1 MGDRGRQ
8 CAFCLPI
15 SGSIKINAIHSPHPT
30 TTASSIPG
38 TAASAP
44 PVPKCAVKISVGP
57 GGSKTTTSTADTVQ
71 PYSTV
76 YDGMVCDGDLVRFGI
91 GLGFGLAKMKME
103 TVRM

>member
-1 MGDRGRQ
+1 MGGQ

-15 SGSIKINAIHSPHPT
+15 SGSIKIIAIQSPHPT

-57 GGSKTTTSTADTVQ
+57 VGSKKTTSIADTVQ
-71 PYSTV
+71 PYSTAV
-76 YDGMVCDGDLVRFGI
+76 QYDGMVCDDGVLVRFGV
-91 GLGFGLAKMKME
+91 GLVFGW
-103 TVRM
+103 RRRRW